1 MKAKAEAD
9 AEAAL
14 ANPLDV
20 FHSFLMDGKP
30 FIGGHRQREVA
41 GAGEAGAGRGR
52 CRASRLLELARRRP
66 RVSNTSARTPA
77 APN

>member
-52 CRASRLLELARRRP
+52 RSLVRGITRRRFCLH
-66 RVSNTSARTPA
+66 T
-77 APN
+77 